1 MYSLILAMN
10 LVNDLPK
17 PLLVMIFYYI
27 YQGSDEP
34 RYDDLP
40 PSTSRLTKNDYITT
54 IGLYFTIVEHI

>member
-10 LVNDLPK
+10 LVNYLPK

-27 YQGSDEP
+27 YQGSDEL

-54 IGLYFTIVEHI
+54 IGL